1 VTQDTLSWAATDA
14 RMLGMPTEVQLLGP
28 PIVTRDGVVHAAPRG
43 RKVWGLLA
51 YLALAEQAPTRQLLI
66 DLLFPEAEDPANAL
80 RWNLSEL
87 RRLLGGP
94 DTVGSGNTVEL
105 RLPAG
110 SRIDVLVLQAG
121 TSDAAVE
128 LPGLGRELLEAV
140 RIEATPGFDA
150 WLLAQRRRVASLSGS
165 VLREGALQ
173 ALAAG
178 EPAAAIGFAT
188 RLVGADPLNADAHIV
203 LVRSFAAAGD
213 ETAVQE
219 QLTTSRDL
227 FRDELGLDLAS
238 ELYEAARMAPRGPA
252 RLGPAA
258 ARAMIESGEAAVGAG
273 AIDAGVRELREA
285 AEAAAGDPVIEA
297 LAWCALGSALV
308 HATKGRDEEGA
319 AALHRAIRAAQ
330 SEGDSA
336 TLAAAHRELGYVE
349 VLRAAYA
356 RGAVQ
361 LRRAAEFA
369 GDDDL
374 EMSKVRSVVGVT
386 LADQGKHEQA
396 AVEFRA
402 AIDLAKALEHGRQL
416 AWSHT
421 FMGRLR
427 LLRGELDEAEDSLS
441 IALEHTHAE
450 RWTAF
455 LPYPEALLAEVWIR
469 RGLLDQATETFEHA
483 FALGCSVDDAC
494 WEAYSVRGL
503 GLLLAARG
511 DLDGALATLED
522 AMHRCARQRDTH
534 RWLRGY
540 VLDAMCAI
548 GTVTEHPAAEA
559 WVTDLA
565 AFAGHAGMREFMVH
579 AYLSR
584 RDLGDPDALEA
595 ARTLA
600 VEVENPS
607 LHARLD
613 GGGSR
618 LGALLGAS

>member
-1 VTQDTLSWAATDA
+1 MA
-14 RMLGMPTEVQLLGP
+14 TEVQLLGP
-28 PIVTRDGVVHAAPRG
+28 PLVTRDGVVHAAPRG

-51 YLALAEQAPTRQLLI
+51 YLALAEHAPTRQLLI

-94 DTVGSGNTVEL
+94 DSVGSGNTVEL
-105 RLPAG
+105 RLPTG

-121 TSDAAVE
+121 TSAAAVE
-128 LPGLGRELLEAV
+128 LPGLGRELLEGV
-140 RIEATPGFDA
+140 RIDATPGFDA
-150 WLLAQRRRVASLSGS
+150 WLLAQRRRIASLSGS

-173 ALAAG
+173 ALAAAD
-178 EPAAAIGFAT
+178 PAAAIGFAT
-188 RLVGADPLNADAHIV
+188 RLVGADPLNADAHV
-203 LVRSFAAAGD
+203 LLVRSFAAAED

-219 QLTTSRDL
+219 QLTTSRQL

-238 ELYEAARMAPRGPA
+238 ELYEAARMAPRAPTA
-252 RLGPAA
+252 RLGAAA

-285 AEAAAGDPVIEA
+285 AETAAGDPAIEA
-297 LAWCALGSALV
+297 IAWCALGSALV

-319 AALHRAIRAAQ
+319 AALHRAIRAAE
-330 SEGDSA
+330 SVGDRR

-361 LRRAAEFA
+361 LRRAAELA

-441 IALEHTHAE
+441 IALEHTRAE

-469 RGLLDQATETFEHA
+469 RGLLDQAADTFEHA

-494 WEAYSVRGL
+494 WEAYSMRGM

-511 DLDGALATLED
+511 DLDGALTTLDD
-522 AMHRCARQRDTH
+522 AMRRCARQRDTH

-548 GTVTEHPAAEA
+548 GTVTEHPSADA
-559 WVTDLA
+559 WVADLA

-579 AYLSR
+579 AYLSQ
-584 RDLGDPDALEA
+584 RDLGDEDALEA

-607 LHARLD
+607 LHAMLD
-613 GGGSR
+613 DGGSR
-618 LGALLGAS
+618 LDALLGAN

>member
-1 VTQDTLSWAATDA
+1 
-14 RMLGMPTEVQLLGP
+14 MLVMPTEVQLLGP

-66 DLLFPEAEDPANAL
+66 DLLFPDAEDPANAL

-105 RLPAG
+105 RLSAG

-121 TSDAAVE
+121 SSDAAVE

-140 RIEATPGFDA
+140 RIDATPGFDA

-178 EPAAAIGFAT
+178 ESAAAIGFAT

-219 QLTTSRDL
+219 QLTSSRDL
-227 FRDELGLDLAS
+227 FREELGLDLAS

-297 LAWCALGSALV
+297 VAWCALGSALV

-319 AALHRAIRAAQ
+319 AALHRAIRAAE
-330 SEGDSA
+330 SVGDRV

-441 IALEHTHAE
+441 IALEHTRAE

-469 RGLLDQATETFEHA
+469 RGLLDQAADTFDHA

-494 WEAYSVRGL
+494 WEAYSVRGM

-548 GTVTEHPAAEA
+548 GTVTLHPAVDA

-607 LHARLD
+607 LSAMLD

>member
-1 VTQDTLSWAATDA
+1 
-14 RMLGMPTEVQLLGP
+14 MPTEVQLLGP

-105 RLPAG
+105 RLSAG

-121 TSDAAVE
+121 SSDAAVE

-140 RIEATPGFDA
+140 RIDATPGFDA

-178 EPAAAIGFAT
+178 ESAAAIGFAT

-219 QLTTSRDL
+219 QLTSSRDL
-227 FRDELGLDLAS
+227 FREELGLDLAS

-285 AEAAAGDPVIEA
+285 AEAAAGDPAIEA
-297 LAWCALGSALV
+297 VAWCALGSALV

-319 AALHRAIRAAQ
+319 AALHRAIRAAE
-330 SEGDSA
+330 SVGDRV

-441 IALEHTHAE
+441 IALEHTRAE

-469 RGLLDQATETFEHA
+469 RGLLDQAADTFDHA

-494 WEAYSVRGL
+494 WEAYSVRGM

-511 DLDGALATLED
+511 DLDGALVTLED

-548 GTVTEHPAAEA
+548 GTVTQHPAVDA

-607 LHARLD
+607 LSAMLD

>member
-1 VTQDTLSWAATDA
+1 
-14 RMLGMPTEVQLLGP
+14 MPTEVQLLGP

-105 RLPAG
+105 RLSAG

-121 TSDAAVE
+121 SSDAAVE

-178 EPAAAIGFAT
+178 ESAAAIGFAT

-219 QLTTSRDL
+219 QLTSSRDL
-227 FRDELGLDLAS
+227 FREELGLDLAS

-285 AEAAAGDPVIEA
+285 AEAAAGDPAIEA
-297 LAWCALGSALV
+297 VAWCALGSALV

-319 AALHRAIRAAQ
+319 AALHRAIRAAE
-330 SEGDSA
+330 SVGDRV

-441 IALEHTHAE
+441 IALEHTRAE

-469 RGLLDQATETFEHA
+469 RGLLDQAADTFDHA

-494 WEAYSVRGL
+494 WEAYSVRGM

-548 GTVTEHPAAEA
+548 GTVTQHPAVDA

-607 LHARLD
+607 LSAMLD

>member
-1 VTQDTLSWAATDA
+1 
-14 RMLGMPTEVQLLGP
+14 MLVMPTEVQLLGP

-66 DLLFPEAEDPANAL
+66 DLLFPGAEDPANAL

-94 DTVGSGNTVEL
+94 HTVGSGNTVEL
-105 RLPAG
+105 RLSAG

-121 TSDAAVE
+121 SSDAAVE
-128 LPGLGRELLEAV
+128 LHGLGRELLEAV

-188 RLVGADPLNADAHIV
+188 RLVGADPLNADAHV
-203 LVRSFAAAGD
+203 LLVRSFAAAGD

-285 AEAAAGDPVIEA
+285 AETAAGDPVIEA

-319 AALHRAIRAAQ
+319 AALHRAIRAAE
-330 SEGDSA
+330 SVGDRA

-386 LADQGKHEQA
+386 LADQGKHDQA

-441 IALEHTHAE
+441 IALEHTRAE

-469 RGLLDQATETFEHA
+469 RGLLDQAANTFEHA

-494 WEAYSVRGL
+494 WEAYSVRGM

-548 GTVTEHPAAEA
+548 GTVTEHPSADA

-565 AFAGHAGMREFMVH
+565 AFAGHAGMHEFMVH
-579 AYLSR
+579 AYLSQ

-607 LHARLD
+607 LHVMLES
-613 GGGSR
+613 GGSR
-618 LGALLGAS
+618 LGALLGSS

>member
-1 VTQDTLSWAATDA
+1 MA
-14 RMLGMPTEVQLLGP
+14 TEVQLLGP
-28 PIVTRDGVVHAAPRG
+28 PLVTRDGVVHAAPRG

-51 YLALAEQAPTRQLLI
+51 YLALAEHAPTRQLLI

-94 DTVGSGNTVEL
+94 DSVGSGNTVEL
-105 RLPAG
+105 RLPSR
-110 SRIDVLVLQAG
+110 SRIDVLVLQGG
-121 TSDAAVE
+121 TSAAAVE

-140 RIEATPGFDA
+140 RIEATPGFEA

-178 EPAAAIGFAT
+178 DPAAAIGFAT
-188 RLVGADPLNADAHIV
+188 RLVGADPLNADAHV
-203 LVRSFAAAGD
+203 LLVRSFAAAQD

-219 QLTTSRDL
+219 QLTTSREL
-227 FRDELGLDLAS
+227 FRDELGLDLGS

-252 RLGPAA
+252 AARLGAAA

-285 AEAAAGDPVIEA
+285 AETAAGDPAIEA
-297 LAWCALGSALV
+297 IAWCALGSALV

-319 AALHRAIRAAQ
+319 AALHRAIRAAE
-330 SEGDSA
+330 SVGDRR

-361 LRRAAEFA
+361 LRRAAELA

-441 IALEHTHAE
+441 IALEHTRAE

-469 RGLLDQATETFEHA
+469 RGLLDQAADTFEHA

-494 WEAYSVRGL
+494 WEAYSMRGM

-511 DLDGALATLED
+511 DLDGALTTLDD
-522 AMHRCARQRDTH
+522 AMGRCARQRDTH

-548 GTVTEHPAAEA
+548 GTVTEHPSAEA
-559 WVTDLA
+559 WVADLA

-579 AYLSR
+579 AYLSQ
-584 RDLGDPDALEA
+584 RDLGDEDALEA

-607 LHARLD
+607 LHALLD
-613 GGGSR
+613 DGGSR
-618 LGALLGAS
+618 LDALLGAN

>member
-1 VTQDTLSWAATDA
+1 
-14 RMLGMPTEVQLLGP
+14 MPTEVQLLGP

-66 DLLFPEAEDPANAL
+66 DLLFPDAEDPANAL

-105 RLPAG
+105 RLSAG

-121 TSDAAVE
+121 SSDAAVE

-140 RIEATPGFDA
+140 RIDATPGFDA

-178 EPAAAIGFAT
+178 ESAAAIGFAT

-219 QLTTSRDL
+219 QLTSSRDL
-227 FRDELGLDLAS
+227 FREELGLDLAS

-285 AEAAAGDPVIEA
+285 AEAAAGDPAIEA
-297 LAWCALGSALV
+297 VAWCALGSALV

-319 AALHRAIRAAQ
+319 AALHRAIRAAE
-330 SEGDSA
+330 SVGDRV

-441 IALEHTHAE
+441 IALEHTRAE

-469 RGLLDQATETFEHA
+469 RGLLDQAADTFDHA

-494 WEAYSVRGL
+494 WEAYSVRGM

-548 GTVTEHPAAEA
+548 GTVTQHPAVDA

-607 LHARLD
+607 LSAMLD

>member
-1 VTQDTLSWAATDA
+1 
-14 RMLGMPTEVQLLGP
+14 MPTEVQLLGP

-105 RLPAG
+105 RLSAG

-121 TSDAAVE
+121 SSDAAVE

-140 RIEATPGFDA
+140 RIDATPGFDA

-178 EPAAAIGFAT
+178 ESAAAIGFAT

-219 QLTTSRDL
+219 QLTSSRDL
-227 FRDELGLDLAS
+227 FREELGLDLAS

-285 AEAAAGDPVIEA
+285 AEAAAGDPAIEA
-297 LAWCALGSALV
+297 VAWCALGSALV

-319 AALHRAIRAAQ
+319 AALHRAIRAAE
-330 SEGDSA
+330 SVGDRV

-441 IALEHTHAE
+441 IALEHTRAE

-469 RGLLDQATETFEHA
+469 RGLLDQAADTFDHA

-494 WEAYSVRGL
+494 WEAYSVRGM

-548 GTVTEHPAAEA
+548 GTVTQHPAVDA

-607 LHARLD
+607 LSAMLD

-618 LGALLGAS
+618 LGALLGAN

>member
-1 VTQDTLSWAATDA
+1 
-14 RMLGMPTEVQLLGP
+14 MLVMPTEVQLLGP

-66 DLLFPEAEDPANAL
+66 DLLFPDAEDPANAL

-105 RLPAG
+105 RLSAG

-121 TSDAAVE
+121 SSDAAVE

-140 RIEATPGFDA
+140 RIDATPGFDA

-178 EPAAAIGFAT
+178 ESAAAIGFAT

-219 QLTTSRDL
+219 QLTSSRDL
-227 FRDELGLDLAS
+227 FREELGLDLAS

-285 AEAAAGDPVIEA
+285 AEAAAGDPAIEA
-297 LAWCALGSALV
+297 VAWCALGSALV

-319 AALHRAIRAAQ
+319 AALHRAIRAAE
-330 SEGDSA
+330 SVGDRV

-441 IALEHTHAE
+441 IALEHTRAE

-469 RGLLDQATETFEHA
+469 RGLLDQAADTFDHA

-494 WEAYSVRGL
+494 WEAYSVRGM

-511 DLDGALATLED
+511 DLDGALVTLED

-548 GTVTEHPAAEA
+548 GTVTQHPAVDA

-607 LHARLD
+607 LSAMLD